1 MAMPWFEAAR
11 ELQRSSF
18 YRQNYFPWLITP
30 TQRGLFLIVCCALK
44 YCALY

>member
-18 YRQNYFPWLITP
+18 YRQSKHRWRWFEMCLAPCMPLI
-30 TQRGLFLIVCCALK
+30 
-44 YCALY
+44 